1 MAGRPREFDETAVLD
16 AAMDLFWEQGYE
28 ATCVAELSER
38 CGIGRQS
45 MYNTFGDKHALFE
58 LALER
63 YRREKIGRVIGM
75 LDAPGSPLANVEA
88 VLDMW
93 EESWENPG
101 FKGCLMVNSIAE
113 LGVRDPEL
121 APKLDTMLQSI
132 EDGFYRALRRAQAE
146 GEVPTERDPR
156 ALARAITAL
165 AQGMSVVGKVA
176 SSPTYASD
184 VFSVTRQMLR

>member
-28 ATCVAELSER
+28 ATCVAELSKR

-45 MYNTFGDKHALFE
+45 MYNAFGDKHALFAQ
-58 LALER
+58 ALER
-63 YRREKIGRVIGM
+63 YRTERIGRVIGM

-93 EESWENPG
+93 EQHWEDPA

-121 APKLDTMLQSI
+121 GPKLDTILQSI
-132 EDGFYRALRRAQAE
+132 EDAFYRTLRRAQAE
-146 GEVPTERDPR
+146 GEILADRDPR
-156 ALARAITAL
+156 ALARAVTAL
-165 AQGMSVVGKVA
+165 AQGMSVVGKVS
-176 SSPTYASD
+176 SSPTYARD
-184 VFSVTRQMLR
+184 VFSVARQMLR